1 MASQNLSIPYQ
12 DIDERLSNIG
22 TPADSPSESGS
33 LHAKVKAM
41 QNEHAE
47 YNADLIVAL
56 NVGSSVSDAFTVNGE
71 YRLPVS
77 GDTLESATK
86 SGIFISAS
94 AVDTKGTFVYQI
106 GTDIVT
112 VVFNKQ
118 TKLVTSVNVSAIGSP
133 DDAADVDGSIYAR
146 IAKNKARIET
156 NSFDIIESKL
166 KNGSTIILDN
176 FDGLVFNGEKIVNT
190 ASSFNGVV
198 LPYIPQIN
206 ISFSEQIAYICLCD
220 EYPRHDLTPT
230 HSFYAKYLFDTGYY
244 QNVKYIH
251 LTLKTGSLITAKS
264 GEESV
269 LEDIINVT
277 TNYPLDEGSYY
288 TLESAINAVPSNKR
302 IIGQQIKYYDG
313 SIWQIHEFTSK
324 DIANYK
330 YTYNWKKI
338 EPYSGIKGV
347 LFTPDSD
354 IDFGVGIYCPILD
367 IFVKENGGYDK
378 LFFYACY
385 KNSTRLYIA
394 VCDENDK
401 VVSSYINTS
410 DPLSEVGI
418 KTISLTQQDGSGVY
432 IDIVVNLDNI
442 SDVSRVL
449 RGKPEIIQ
457 KKYSPITIENF
468 VDKDGKVFSEKVD
481 NEIFALSSEISEYA
495 KIEDVNVM
503 ESNRFTYKIP
513 AYKEGTIVKVDK
525 ISGELSNYNI
535 YKAKGEELSE
545 LTLLQKAN
553 FGIQYEIV
561 LEDDFDYIYIFNA
574 TNVTEPFVCKISY
587 GNVRALANRITSI
600 EQKQGI
606 LYGKNIVCFGDS
618 ITEFKSTDDNKSY
631 TDYLADILGA
641 NITNGGIGGTRLA
654 QRTNPTD
661 NPDSVSRGYAAMDIC
676 NVVKAWTSGDWS
688 IVDKGNTY
696 IKENENDDNTAQINR
711 LKSVS
716 VLDTDIVTI
725 FGGTNDFTGGSY
737 VGDISSSS
745 LNEVNGALNEMF
757 KMILTANPK
766 IRIYVF
772 CPIVRYF
779 GDRTD
784 DKWSDNTVSN
794 TAGMTGKKLPDLCD
808 IIAENCKVNHI
819 PVNNWY
825 WTLGWNK
832 SNFSAYFLDTDST
845 HPYKG
850 FKYLAEKMAGFLIA
864 NY

>member
-1 MASQNLSIPYQ
+1 MDEIKQLIAAMAAETLPLSIPPTELAE
-12 DIDERLSNIG
+12 ILNRLADYLDDSLGENYKFVGIATQSSSPVESEYPVFYLAGAG
-22 TPADSPSESGS
+22 TYKNYGNTVVPSGC
-33 LHAKVKAM
+33 L
-41 QNEHAE
+41 
-47 YNADLIVAL
+47 
-56 NVGSSVSDAFTVNGE
+56 
-71 YRLPVS
+71 
-77 GDTLESATK
+77 
-86 SGIFISAS
+86 GIFSFKKEKWTYNILDMASSLGKTGDLPDPLGSAW
-94 AVDTKGTFVYQI
+94 AQI
-106 GTDIVT
+106 
-112 VVFNKQ
+112 
-118 TKLVTSVNVSAIGSP
+118 
-133 DDAADVDGSIYAR
+133 
-146 IAKNKARIET
+146 NKAKI
-156 NSFDIIESKL
+156 NILESKL
-166 KNGSTIILDN
+166 NDGSTITLDN
-176 FDGLVFNGEKIVNT
+176 FDGLVYNGEKLVNT

-198 LPYIPQIN
+198 LPYIPN
-206 ISFSEQIAYICLCD
+206 IKVSFSQKVSYVCFCE
-220 EYPRHDLTPT
+220 EYPTADLVPV
-230 HSFYAKYLFDTGYY
+230 SVLQGSYGFDMGNHE
-244 QNVKYIH
+244 NVGYIH
-251 LTLKTGSLITAKS
+251 ITLDSTAKITASS
-264 GEESV
+264 GEKPNYSD
-269 LEDIINVT
+269 LINVT
-277 TNYPLDEGSYY
+277 VNYPLEEGNYY
-288 TLESAINAVPSNKR
+288 TLETAINAVPSNKR
-302 IIGQQIKYYDG
+302 KIGQQIKFFDG
-313 SIWQIHEFTSK
+313 INWQIHQFTS
-324 DIANYK
+324 DDVGYYK
-330 YTYNWKKI
+330 YLDYWKKI
-338 EPYSGIKGV
+338 ELYSAIKGV
-347 LFTPDSD
+347 LFTPDSN
-354 IDFGVGIYCPILD
+354 IDFGIGIYCPILD

-378 LFFYACY
+378 LFVYACY

-410 DPLSEVGI
+410 NPLSEVGI

-457 KKYSPITIENF
+457 KKYSPIAIENF
-468 VDKDGKVFSEKVD
+468 VDKDGKVFAEKVD
-481 NEIFALSSEISEYA
+481 SEIFALSSEISEYA
-495 KIEDVNVM
+495 KIEDVNVPT
-503 ESNRFTYKIP
+503 SSRLTYKIP
-513 AYKEGTIVKVDK
+513 AYSEGTLVKVEK
-525 ISGELSNYNI
+525 TSGELSDYKL

-545 LTLLQKAN
+545 LTLIQNAN
-553 FGIQYEIV
+553 FGEQYKII
-561 LEDDFDYIYIFNA
+561 LGDGFDYIYVFNPTYVA
-574 TNVTEPFVCKISY
+574 EPFACIISY
-587 GNVRALANRITSI
+587 GNTRSLSNRVTAI
-600 EQKQGI
+600 EQKQGT

-696 IKENENDDNTAQINR
+696 IKENESDDNTAQIDR
-711 LKSVS
+711 LKAVS

-779 GDRTD
+779 GNRTD
-784 DKWSDNTVSN
+784 ENWSDNTVSN

-850 FKYLAEKMAGFLIA
+850 FQYLADRMAGFLLS
-864 NY
+864 NF